1 MKMKKFIASV
11 LVAATAFGLVAC
23 GNSGSGDSAK
33 SDSSAKNTDKKE
45 IVYGK
50 SQGPYTELFEDAIV
64 PILEKEGYTV
74 KGVDLSD
81 LQTADVA
88 LNDGDVDVNV
98 EQHTAYMENFNKS
111 YNGDLVAISPI
122 RQCRQVYILI
132 NMIRSTIFRTVQK
145 WQFQTMH
152 LTQHGVI

>member
-23 GNSGSGDSAK
+23 GNSGTGDSAK
-33 SDSSAKNTDKKE
+33 SDSSAKSTDKKE

-111 YNGDLVAISPI
+111 YNGDLVAI
-122 RQCRQVYILI
+122 RQFRQVYILI

>member
-1 MKMKKFIASV
+1 MKMKKIITSV

-33 SDSSAKNTDKKE
+33 SDSSAKSTDKKE

-64 PILEKEGYTV
+64 PILEKEGYKV

-111 YNGDLVAISPI
+111 YNGDLV
-122 RQCRQVYILI
+122 
-132 NMIRSTIFRTVQK
+132 
-145 WQFQTMH
+145 
-152 LTQHGVI
+152 HGLKVANIEMNRKMLAEMAVNDPAGFAAVAEVAKSKLA

>member
-11 LVAATAFGLVAC
+11 LVAVTAFGLVAC

-33 SDSSAKNTDKKE
+33 SDSSAKSTDKKE

-111 YNGDLVAISPI
+111 YN
-122 RQCRQVYILI
+122 
-132 NMIRSTIFRTVQK
+132 
-145 WQFQTMH
+145 
-152 LTQHGVI
+152 

>member
-50 SQGPYTELFEDAIV
+50 TQGPYTAHFEAAYD
-64 PILEKEGYTV
+64 PNKEK
-74 KGVDLSD
+74 
-81 LQTADVA
+81 
-88 LNDGDVDVNV
+88 
-98 EQHTAYMENFNKS
+98 
-111 YNGDLVAISPI
+111 
-122 RQCRQVYILI
+122 
-132 NMIRSTIFRTVQK
+132 
-145 WQFQTMH
+145 
-152 LTQHGVI
+152 

>member
-50 SQGPYTELFEDAIV
+50 SQGHIQSFLKMPLFRFLKRGIHS
-64 PILEKEGYTV
+64 
-74 KGVDLSD
+74 KG
-81 LQTADVA
+81 
-88 LNDGDVDVNV
+88 
-98 EQHTAYMENFNKS
+98 
-111 YNGDLVAISPI
+111 
-122 RQCRQVYILI
+122 R
-132 NMIRSTIFRTVQK
+132 
-145 WQFQTMH
+145 
-152 LTQHGVI
+152 

>member
-23 GNSGSGDSAK
+23 GNSGTGDSAK
-33 SDSSAKNTDKKE
+33 SDSSAKSTDKKE

-98 EQHTAYMENFNKS
+98 SSIQLTWK
-111 YNGDLVAISPI
+111 ISTRVI
-122 RQCRQVYILI
+122 TW
-132 NMIRSTIFRTVQK
+132 RSGSNQADPDSSGRCIF
-145 WQFQTMH
+145 
-152 LTQHGVI
+152 